1 QPARQVRVRNDPR
14 APDQD
19 RGACDRAHR
28 AHPCPAADEL
38 PGKGAVPR
46 RRAPP
51 HAIRPMNRGAVCP
64 DEPPTTADQPGRVGR
79 RVASHRSARTER
91 RRARRQTFLQ
101 KRSAWCMI
109 AAKGFWKK
117 YNAYLES
124 KEWQDKRE
132 RVLKRANGQC
142 EGCGAKAATQ
152 AHHLTYAHVFN
163 EFLFEL
169 VAVCDDCHQRLHAD
183 DAPDDGRIRPC
194 DDCRHESEE
203 EGKAWCSLSDVSAK
217 EALSADGDCG
227 PNRSLFEPLR

>member
-1 QPARQVRVRNDPR
+1 LEKVPKWDDQIEDAYHANRERQRKAIYQKHVRI
-14 APDQD
+14 Q
-19 RGACDRAHR
+19 
-28 AHPCPAADEL
+28 
-38 PGKGAVPR
+38 
-46 RRAPP
+46 
-51 HAIRPMNRGAVCP
+51 
-64 DEPPTTADQPGRVGR
+64 
-79 RVASHRSARTER
+79 RTR
-91 RRARRQTFLQ
+91 T
-101 KRSAWCMI
+101 
-109 AAKGFWKK
+109 KGFWKK